1 MQKTRFGCA
10 VAGLEV
16 VEPMEL
22 LAYPVNAPCPRACR
36 QHMHM
41 GQDMVPVRGANAFR
55 PEFMERDL

>member
-22 LAYPVNAPCPRACR
+22 LAYPVNAPCPRACI

-41 GQDMVPVRGANAFR
+41 EQDLMFVGSSKDGR
-55 PEFMERDL
+55 PELMEGDL